1 MIPGRSKPCARST
14 TAVVERSGRG
24 CSSSVQRLQL
34 SVTVT
39 PDAMHTSEIRITN
52 PDWVDTVVD
61 LQRTYPDDQ
70 ARIRVAITLARENVM
85 RNSGGPFG
93 AAVFDTTTGKLVGIG
108 TNGVLRL
115 NNSSAHAEVIAL
127 MMAQARVRNFTLQGD
142 GTRHEL
148 FSSCEPCA
156 MCLGATLWSGVTRLV
171 FAATR
176 EDATRLRFDEGPV
189 FPESYRYL
197 ADRGVAVTRAL
208 LRDEAV
214 SVFDLYAERGGPI
227 YNR

>member
-1 MIPGRSKPCARST
+1 M
-14 TAVVERSGRG
+14 
-24 CSSSVQRLQL
+24 Q
-34 SVTVT
+34 
-39 PDAMHTSEIRITN
+39 TSEIRITN

-61 LQRTYPDDQ
+61 LQRTYPTDD
-70 ARIRVAITLARENVM
+70 ARIRVAIDLARENVL
-85 RNSGGPFG
+85 RGTGGPFG
-93 AAVFDTTTGKLVGIG
+93 AAVFDSATGKLVGIG

-115 NNSSAHAEVIAL
+115 NNSTAHAEVVAL
-127 MMAQARVRNFTLQGD
+127 MMAQAHLQSFTLQTSG
-142 GTRHEL
+142 GARHEL

-156 MCLGATLWSGVTRLV
+156 MCLGATLWSGVSRLV

-197 ADRGVAVTRAL
+197 ADRGVGIERGRLRA
-208 LRDEAV
+208 EAV
-214 SVFDLYAERGGPI
+214 AVFDLYVERGGPI